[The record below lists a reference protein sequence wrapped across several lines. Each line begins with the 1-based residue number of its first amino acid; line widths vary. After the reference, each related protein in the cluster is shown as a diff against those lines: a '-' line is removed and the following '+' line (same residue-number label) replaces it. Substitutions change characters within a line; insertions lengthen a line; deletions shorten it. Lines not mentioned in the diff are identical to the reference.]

1 MKYIPRRAPL
11 NCLLMLSSRQPPHPE
26 DEMKWHDKH
35 CRETGETWIATT
47 RLLSRE
53 LQKGES
59 IIAFY
64 GDSELNNQYLGK
76 GIYIGYEEISRPSAE
91 RHRNSDLYSKY
102 GLPSTTRGFIGLKNV
117 EVADRLKEGGGAGVK
132 EQSIKVLDGWMRES
146 AKARRTRNDDDYK
159 LLPENL
165 PPSAARI
172 QVYYYNDSDLKE

>member
-1 MKYIPRRAPL
+1 MRYIPRKAPL

-26 DEMKWHDKH
+26 YEIRWHEKH

-59 IIAFY
+59 VIAFY

-91 RHRNSDLYSKY
+91 RYRNSDLYSKH
-102 GLPSTTRGFIGLKNV
+102 GLPSTTRGFIGLKNL
-117 EVADRLKEGGGAGVK
+117 ELAERLREGGAGTAS
-132 EQSIKVLDGWMRES
+132 QSIRVLGGWMRES
-146 AKARRTRNDDDYK
+146 AKARRTRDERDYR

-172 QVYYYNDSDLKE
+172 QVYYYNESDLEE